1 MIPNNTQ
8 KEINERFEFRD
19 IRPEEATQAV
29 EIEKICFPP
38 NEACSEK
45 MMLARVAKAPEL
57 FLVAID
63 KQTGKIAGFINGLST
78 HECAFRDEFFTDA
91 DLHEPAGRTV
101 MLLGVDVLPAYQ
113 RQGLANDNPIYL
125 CAFVDM
131 AENKLISILNL
142 LIDWTMKI
150 FSINK
155 LIALLALEQCTLD
168 FCIFHLIIRH
178 KMKCMSRSI
187 LPANAVSFIAAHS
200 LRAFTSSYSIPIS
213 CMES

>member
-113 RQGLANDNPIYL
+113 RQGLAKEMMRRYL
-125 CAFVDM
+125 CR
-131 AENKLISILNL
+131 EQEKGRKNILL
-142 LIDWTMKI
+142 TCLPSKI
-150 FSINK
+150 GMYQKMGFSDK
-155 LIALLALEQCTLD
+155 GIANSSWGGEQWHEMICT
-168 FCIFHLIIRH
+168 I
-178 KMKCMSRSI
+178 
-187 LPANAVSFIAAHS
+187 
-200 LRAFTSSYSIPIS
+200 
-213 CMES
+213 